1 MTASAKNNGTPTT
14 PLMLGAG
21 TAWVVNTSVGSC
33 DEIPFGHAKAGEVRV
48 STGITSL
55 TWHSATTFGGTYR
68 PCYDA
73 SNSAVTQTVTDGRAH
88 SLPAALFGRAF
99 VKAVANT
106 NGTIEV
112 VTQT

>member
-1 MTASAKNNGTPTT
+1 MSKNNGTPTT
-14 PLMLGAG
+14 PLLLGAG
-21 TAWVVNTSVGSC
+21 SSYAVNTSVASSAA
-33 DEIPFGHAKAGEVRV
+33 IPLGHATAGEVRV

-55 TWHSATTFGGTYR
+55 TWHSATTIDGTYR

-73 SNSAVTQTVTDGRAH
+73 DNAAVTQTVTDARAH

-99 VKAVANT
+99 VKAVPNL

-112 VTQT
+112 VTRT

>member
-1 MTASAKNNGTPTT
+1 MSGKNNGTPTT
-14 PLMLGAG
+14 PITLGAG
-21 TAWVVNTSVGSC
+21 SSYVVNTTVALSRPV
-33 DEIPFGHAKAGEVRV
+33 PFGHAKAGEVRV

-55 TWHSATTFGGTYR
+55 TWHSATTYDGTYR

-73 SNSAVTQTVTDGRAH
+73 ANAAVVQTVTDARAH
-88 SLPAALFGRAF
+88 SLPAALFGRLF
-99 VKAVANT
+99 VKAVPNT